1 MYTKTFITGYNN
13 DNLETTRPIY
23 YFAKFGQQGNYKEL
37 FKAS

>member
-1 MYTKTFITGYNN
+1 MNFIYHITI
-13 DNLETTRPIY
+13 EKSQTAKY